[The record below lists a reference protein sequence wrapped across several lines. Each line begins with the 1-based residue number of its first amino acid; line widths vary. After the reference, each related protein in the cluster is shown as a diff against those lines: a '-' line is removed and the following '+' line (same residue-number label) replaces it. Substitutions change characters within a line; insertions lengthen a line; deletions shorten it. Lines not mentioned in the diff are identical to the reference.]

1 MGILSNRLHK
11 LSRFV
16 RTHALSFMARRLNT
30 FFLFWWISS
39 SCVLSN
45 VYERLSINI
54 QYTYIEMFLQEEGN
68 YQHITNAVDISH
80 LLSLV
85 ILLPKL

>member
-30 FFLFWWISS
+30 FFYFGGFHHLVFCQMCMSV
-39 SCVLSN
+39 C
-45 VYERLSINI
+45 LSIFNI
-54 QYTYIEMFLQEEGN
+54 HIEMFLQEEGN

>member
-30 FFLFWWISS
+30 FFFILVDFIILCFVK
-39 SCVLSN
+39 CVS
-45 VYERLSINI
+45 VCLSIFNI
-54 QYTYIEMFLQEEGN
+54 RIEMFLQEEGN

>member
-30 FFLFWWISS
+30 FFCFGGFHHLVF
-39 SCVLSN
+39 CQMC
-45 VYERLSINI
+45 ECLSINI
-54 QYTYIEMFLQEEGN
+54 QYIRIEMFLQEEGN